1 MVRGGVIDAG
11 SKVSL
16 STNAGVDG
24 ASLPERILILSPFPQ
39 ATIFLRVS
47 SFSIL
52 QILDFVQKAKK
63 NKKNK
68 NKNKNK
74 KRNKLHAQNKIEI

>member
-1 MVRGGVIDAG
+1 MGGGAIDAG
-11 SKVSL
+11 SKFSV

-24 ASLPERILILSPFPQ
+24 ASLPKRILILSPFPQ

-47 SFSIL
+47 SFSIF

-63 NKKNK
+63 KTTKKQK
-68 NKNKNK
+68 QK
-74 KRNKLHAQNKIEI
+74 

>member
-1 MVRGGVIDAG
+1 MVGGGVIDAG
-11 SKVSL
+11 SKVSV

-24 ASLPERILILSPFPQ
+24 ASLPKRILILSPFPQ

-47 SFSIL
+47 SFSIF

-63 NKKNK
+63 KNNKKTK
-68 NKNKNK
+68 TKIK
-74 KRNKLHAQNKIEI
+74 KEINYAHKTK

>member
-1 MVRGGVIDAG
+1 MGGGAIDAG
-11 SKVSL
+11 SKFSV

-24 ASLPERILILSPFPQ
+24 ASLPKRILILSPFPQ

-47 SFSIL
+47 SFSVF

-63 NKKNK
+63 KPQK

>member
-1 MVRGGVIDAG
+1 MVGGGVIDAG
-11 SKVSL
+11 SKVSV

-24 ASLPERILILSPFPQ
+24 ASLPKRILILSPFPQ

-47 SFSIL
+47 SFSIF

-63 NKKNK
+63 KQQK

-74 KRNKLHAQNKIEI
+74 KRNK

>member
-1 MVRGGVIDAG
+1 MVGSGVIDAG
-11 SKVSL
+11 SKVSV

-24 ASLPERILILSPFPQ
+24 ASLPKRILILSPFPQ

-47 SFSIL
+47 SFSIF

-63 NKKNK
+63 KQQK

>member
-1 MVRGGVIDAG
+1 MVGGGVIDAG
-11 SKVSL
+11 SKVSV

-24 ASLPERILILSPFPQ
+24 ASLPKRILILSPFPQ

-47 SFSIL
+47 SFSIF

-63 NKKNK
+63 KPQK

>member
-1 MVRGGVIDAG
+1 M
-11 SKVSL
+11 
-16 STNAGVDG
+16 STNAETDE

>member
-1 MVRGGVIDAG
+1 MVGGGVIDAG

-63 NKKNK
+63 KQKKQK
-68 NKNKNK
+68 QKQKNK
-74 KRNKLHAQNKIEI
+74 KQKQKKK

>member
-1 MVRGGVIDAG
+1 M
-11 SKVSL
+11 

-24 ASLPERILILSPFPQ
+24 ASLPKRILILSPFPQ

-47 SFSIL
+47 SFSIF

-63 NKKNK
+63 KNHKKTK
-68 NKNKNK
+68 TKIK
-74 KRNKLHAQNKIEI
+74 KEINYTHKTK

>member
-1 MVRGGVIDAG
+1 MVGGGVIDAG
-11 SKVSL
+11 SKVSV

-24 ASLPERILILSPFPQ
+24 ASLPKRILILSPFPQ

-47 SFSIL
+47 SFSIF

-63 NKKNK
+63 KQQK

>member
-1 MVRGGVIDAG
+1 MVGGGVIDAG
-11 SKVSL
+11 SKVSV

-24 ASLPERILILSPFPQ
+24 ASLPKRILILSPFPQ
-39 ATIFLRVS
+39 ATVFLRVS
-47 SFSIL
+47 SFSIF

-63 NKKNK
+63 KQKK

-74 KRNKLHAQNKIEI
+74 KRNKLHTQNKIEI